1 MSQDVTPSDEHVQAS
16 WNGTVIADSDRTIM
30 VEGNHY
36 FPPDSVHREYL
47 QDSPESSHCP
57 WKGDASY
64 YDLVIEGE
72 RNAGAVWYYPEPYAA
87 AAPIRDYVAF
97 WRGVEVEPVH

>member
-1 MSQDVTPSDEHVQAS
+1 MSHDVTPSDKHVQAT
-16 WNGTVIADSDRTIM
+16 WNGAVIADSDRTIM

-36 FPPDSVHREYL
+36 FPPDTVSREYL
-47 QDSPESSHCP
+47 QDSTESSHCP

-64 YDLVIEGE
+64 YDLIVAGE
-72 RNAGAVWYYPEPYAA
+72 RNPGAVWYYPEPYDA

-97 WRGVEVEPVH
+97 WRGVDVQPVR